1 MQQTHGCS
9 RDINLQK
16 LQKWSTAF
24 TVDTVKILLPP
35 MFTAS
40 IYVICRHWR
49 ITKTCFNHQSN
60 KQKAGNESKNNE
72 QVDTRKEH
80 REQTQEGTRSNRW
93 KQTGKSKTG
102 KHKRHCG
109 RKGGRINLQNK
120 TGNSSN
126 KNQKP

>member
-40 IYVICRHWR
+40 VMKAR
-49 ITKTCFNHQSN
+49 IMSRLIRGRNT
-60 KQKAGNESKNNE
+60 GSKNRRARGAT
-72 QVDTRKEH
+72 D
-80 REQTQEGTRSNRW
+80 GNRW
-93 KQTGKSKTG
+93 ENPRLGNTNVTVE
-102 KHKRHCG
+102 G
-109 RKGGRINLQNK
+109 REEG
-120 TGNSSN
+120 
-126 KNQKP
+126 